1 MSKLVETLQSR
12 HFLSLLI
19 RPDVT
24 LLGCMDRIASQQQP
38 QRRFSVTRDVEDDGC
53 GLNRI
58 AGLGAV
64 MFPLLSCDPRRRWNR
79 TPAAPRG
86 SLSKSLQNRCARCP
100 LDDHH
105 LDTERSHLF
114 GEAPPKSLRRPIGRL
129 SKLRGQLVRFV
140 LLLKRAGCRD
150 QTVIRS
156 MAGIAALVTFT
167 TPKRLVSIY
176 ARMW

>member
-1 MSKLVETLQSR
+1 VSKSVETLQSR

-64 MFPLLSCDPRRRWNR
+64 MFPLLSCDRADNGIVLRPPLADLCRRVC
-79 TPAAPRG
+79 
-86 SLSKSLQNRCARCP
+86 K
-100 LDDHH
+100 
-105 LDTERSHLF
+105 
-114 GEAPPKSLRRPIGRL
+114 IGAQ
-129 SKLRGQLVRFV
+129 G
-140 LLLKRAGCRD
+140 AH
-150 QTVIRS
+150 S
-156 MAGIAALVTFT
+156 MIIL
-167 TPKRLVSIY
+167 
-176 ARMW
+176 